1 MEEKE
6 RDACHPSTLVHG
18 FHLGPETC
26 ITVTESNLAH
36 STSPTSPKAT
46 AHSHPQPFQQPHA
59 QAFDLT
65 NYNLMDRVCAFQG
78 VYEDVHL
85 LVKQNCYPRA
95 ICLGDISGSTMH
107 DLFRQ
112 PTLPSR
118 IERQKLQAH
127 LRETLELLHK
137 AGKSPRRYQGKEHHD
152 HRWFYMSDR
161 FQSLALALYIHKLG
175 LVQIDRQGLRCAE
188 WHIRSCRFTRGEAHV
203 IDPCLSS
210 IPLTFHTSLRQAVK
224 EINAL
229 LKQVSQEYLA
239 SYDQDLAEL
248 LFRVCTEDVESPML
262 QAIDTDIRMPY
273 PELSLALA
281 GHFKAAKYH
290 TAALSNLYAALF
302 RLDAILG
309 APELSEKRHN
319 TYSELFCRM
328 LIMAARCAGYIEN
341 KNPEHILDPPAS
353 LLFEKATSFTHS
365 LKRNDASNV
374 TLMGIQLEHASHI
387 LGNAALRMVRDMAPG
402 LAEMVTSLMKSG
414 IEDEWNES
422 KSASIKLLERLEDL
436 LGNIMYDGL
445 EDADERLQE
454 EVDNVNELLWAKGVM
469 GRGIVAA

>member
-65 NYNLMDRVCAFQG
+65 NYNLMDRVCAFHG

-137 AGKSPRRYQGKEHHD
+137 AGKSPRR
-152 HRWFYMSDR
+152 
-161 FQSLALALYIHKLG
+161 
-175 LVQIDRQGLRCAE
+175 
-188 WHIRSCRFTRGEAHV
+188 RSRSR
-203 IDPCLSS
+203 S
-210 IPLTFHTSLRQAVK
+210 IYTSLGWYKLIAKDYAALNGIFAHADSREAVK